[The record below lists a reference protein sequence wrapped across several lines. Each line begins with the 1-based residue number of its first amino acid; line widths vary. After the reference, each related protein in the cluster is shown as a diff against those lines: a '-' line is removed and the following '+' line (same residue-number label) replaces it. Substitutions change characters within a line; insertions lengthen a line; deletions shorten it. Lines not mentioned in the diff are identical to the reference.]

1 MFIQVEFLQQKSKES
16 SAKSSKQISD
26 LKSEN
31 KTKEREA
38 TKNANDL
45 KRATEKVSALEEK
58 IAALKV
64 DFKQKDAEREE
75 EFAKKLNLKEEKLK
89 ELRLN
94 LQNKEDELTNTKGQ
108 LKEAKE
114 TIQVNTYQIS

>member
-1 MFIQVEFLQQKSKES
+1 MKS
-16 SAKSSKQISD
+16 D
-26 LKSEN
+26 N

-58 IAALKV
+58 VAALKV
-64 DFKQKDAEREE
+64 DFKQKEADREE
-75 EFAKKLNLKEEKLK
+75 DFAKKLNLKEEKLK
-89 ELRLN
+89 EVRLN

-108 LKEAKE
+108 LKEA
-114 TIQVNTYQIS
+114 TLRL